1 MRFAKYIPVWLLLVL
16 LVTGY
21 SSCKKYLDIVPDNV
35 GTLDYAFRNKNEAEN
50 YLFTCYS
57 TMQRQY
63 NVIVNPGF
71 TLAAEVIYPTDP
83 NGFGALNEAGFS
95 LIKGI
100 QTPQIP

>member
-50 YLFTCYS
+50 YLLPATLPCNDN
-57 TMQRQY
+57 TM
-63 NVIVNPGF
+63 
-71 TLAAEVIYPTDP
+71 
-83 NGFGALNEAGFS
+83 
-95 LIKGI
+95 
-100 QTPQIP
+100 